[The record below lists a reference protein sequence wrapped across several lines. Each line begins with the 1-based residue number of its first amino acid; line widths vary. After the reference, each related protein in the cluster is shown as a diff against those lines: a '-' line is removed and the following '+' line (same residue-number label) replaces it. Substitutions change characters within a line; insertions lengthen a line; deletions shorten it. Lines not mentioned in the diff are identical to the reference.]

1 MDEVFRQV
9 QNQPDVTDI
18 LILNAKGNPIKTTM
32 DSKLAIENA
41 GLYQILLNKAIS
53 SVQKINPDDELIML
67 RVRTISH
74 ETLITPDGKITVLVT
89 QVPQDRFHT

>member
-1 MDEVFRQV
+1 MEEVFRQI
-9 QNQPDVTDI
+9 QKQPDVTDI

-41 GLYQILLNKAIS
+41 GLYQILLNKAVS
-53 SVQKINPDDELIML
+53 SVQKTDPDDELIML
-67 RVRTISH
+67 RVRTKSH

>member
-1 MDEVFRQV
+1 MEPQ
-9 QNQPDVTDI
+9 
-18 LILNAKGNPIKTTM
+18 
-32 DSKLAIENA
+32 LAIENA
-41 GLYQILLNKAIS
+41 GLYHILLHKAIS
-53 SVQKINPDDELIML
+53 CIQKIYPNDELVML